1 MLRTILLVGLAVM
14 ALAAPKPSQ
23 AADTVYDC
31 VPDEPRVTAP
41 DRLVSVEIRLKPN
54 GAFASVVY
62 RAANGAVIDRAAQYQ
77 NMNGQE
83 GNFRYWVGRLRN
95 NPNVGIMGSFQR
107 NQGRLFYLETV
118 HDNLQGG
125 RTVAQVTSLCDG
137 GRLDYGE
144 VASSPPQSAPPPP
157 IQAPQPSPSPTL
169 PDPEIKKFLDCVDA
183 ATVALAAI
191 SNEPAQTVVDAA
203 KGECPK
209 EEVALES
216 ALERHGIA
224 KSVDWLD
231 GLMKE
236 MRPNLLALVLNARA
250 SAARPSEGPAKT
262 EPTKGQAL

>member
-1 MLRTILLVGLAVM
+1 M
-14 ALAAPKPSQ
+14 
-23 AADTVYDC
+23 
-31 VPDEPRVTAP
+31 
-41 DRLVSVEIRLKPN
+41 SVEIRLKPN

-62 RAANGAVIDRAAQYQ
+62 RAANGAVIDRAAQYE

-118 HDNLQGG
+118 HDSLQGG
-125 RTVAQVTSLCDG
+125 KTVAQVTSLCDA

-144 VASSPPQSAPPPP
+144 VASSPPQSAPPPF
-157 IQAPQPSPSPTL
+157 QASQPAPSPTL

-191 SNEPAQTVVDAA
+191 SNEPAQTVVEAA

-209 EEVALES
+209 EEVALEN
-216 ALERHGIA
+216 ALERRGIA
-224 KSVDWLD
+224 KSVDWLE
-231 GLMKE
+231 GLMNE

-250 SAARPSEGPAKT
+250 SAARPPEGPAKT